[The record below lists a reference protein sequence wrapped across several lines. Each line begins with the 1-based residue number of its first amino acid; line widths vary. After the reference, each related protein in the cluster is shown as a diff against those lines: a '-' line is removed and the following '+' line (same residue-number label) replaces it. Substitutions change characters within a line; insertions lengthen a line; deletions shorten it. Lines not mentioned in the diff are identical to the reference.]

1 MLGNACEINNYTDN
15 YTVNTAN
22 MVIQKNVVGPPFGG
36 YGLLPLVHRVTNC
49 VSNRGKWII

>member
-1 MLGNACEINNYTDN
+1 MLCEINNNTDN

-22 MVIQKNVVGPPFGG
+22 MVIHKTGPPFGG